1 MPRRSVGWMWAGR
14 VVAGLTVAG
23 LVAYLA
29 VVGLDRADKIGSAAG
44 VVVAVLGLL
53 APYLLAPRRQSP
65 AEGNAPPPEAG
76 APAPPETGAP
86 APPGRID
93 AHGSQGVQVNLAGI
107 NTQNNTFGSR

>member
-1 MPRRSVGWMWAGR
+1 MPRRSAGWIWAGR

-23 LVAYLA
+23 LVVYLA

-44 VVVAVLGLL
+44 VVVAVLGLV
-53 APYLLAPRRQSP
+53 APYLLPPRRQSP
-65 AEGNAPPPEAG
+65 AEGDSPAPEAG
-76 APAPPETGAP
+76 SP

-93 AHGSQGVQVNLAGI
+93 AHGSQGVQVNLAGT